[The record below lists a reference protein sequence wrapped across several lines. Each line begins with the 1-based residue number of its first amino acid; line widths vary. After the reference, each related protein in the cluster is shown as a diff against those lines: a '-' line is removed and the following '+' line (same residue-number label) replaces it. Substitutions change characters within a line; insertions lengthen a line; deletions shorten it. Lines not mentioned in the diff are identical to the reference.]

1 MVMVKG
7 LMGRCLN
14 HETTLEHVRAKADL
28 TEGESSQLKAWKV
41 NMDKK
46 FDYFEMVKKKLEQE
60 TETMKKV
67 L

>member
-1 MVMVKG
+1 M
-7 LMGRCLN
+7 
-14 HETTLEHVRAKADL
+14 
-28 TEGESSQLKAWKV
+28 TEGESSQLKGWKV